1 MLASAA
7 LISATGAPPQGLQG
21 LLAPQGLHGLQGL
34 LFQAVARRGTT
45 HFAETA
51 PPLAPQGL
59 QGLAPQGLH
68 GFFAAHGLHGLQ
80 ACFFAAQGLQGLQP
94 FFFAAQ
100 GLHGLQPFFAAHGLQ
115 GLQPFFAA
123 QGLHGLQPFFFAAH
137 GLHAASCTGRGLAMG
152 NRAGA
157 LAAPLDAPVAAY
169 PGAEPAIAP
178 PTANPATTN
187 AGRTVVDKSFDFMD
201 LTTQPPL
208 KCDLWNCC
216 LFFATPKG
224 ITVSD
229 TGRCPE
235 ASLFTHLQLSVS
247 TGTFMHSIIRYAVQT
262 RGNVHD
268 GDAPQHHRAVHR
280 ATDECPI

>member
-115 GLQPFFAA
+115 GLH
-123 QGLHGLQPFFFAAH
+123 L
-137 GLHAASCTGRGLAMG
+137 AASSIGRDRGFAVG
-152 NRAGA
+152 SSFDTPCVG
-157 LAAPLDAPVAAY
+157 VAAN
-169 PGAEPAIAP
+169 PVPLNATAP
-178 PTANPATTN
+178 PIAIPAPTN
-187 AGRTVVDKSFDFMD
+187 AETTVVDKSVVLYD
-201 LTTQPPL
+201 LTRKPPVKIL
-208 KCDLWNCC
+208 LCVYPRRSQSPHRIKHHQNFVKWAC
-216 LFFATPKG
+216 F
-224 ITVSD
+224 S
-229 TGRCPE
+229 
-235 ASLFTHLQLSVS
+235 ASGV
-247 TGTFMHSIIRYAVQT
+247 
-262 RGNVHD
+262 
-268 GDAPQHHRAVHR
+268 
-280 ATDECPI
+280 